1 MKQIYC
7 FLILIIFVFILY
19 DIKLIEGNDH
29 EYDTT
34 QDSNVA
40 YQQSRGT
47 EDSFFDKLGITNLLP
62 KEYSDTISISN
73 TDNLDCSDYRGK
85 AGKMCSDG
93 ISARMS
99 GGDWEYGNKNPSNT
113 NKQNCMKCLKCGD
126 NYAFTDSFYSYMCD
140 TMAACF
146 DHPDDYLTESLPYA
160 YAYTHTRFQDEC
172 GPNNNQ
178 LQKATCA
185 ALEGNSVLDGALLFK
200 KPDMMACSAEIATL
214 DSPVGGFVSA
224 IL

>member
-73 TDNLDCSDYRGK
+73 TDNLDQDLLDEIVNY
-85 AGKMCSDG
+85 
-93 ISARMS
+93 
-99 GGDWEYGNKNPSNT
+99 Y
-113 NKQNCMKCLKCGD
+113 QLK
-126 NYAFTDSFYSYMCD
+126 
-140 TMAACF
+140 
-146 DHPDDYLTESLPYA
+146 SL
-160 YAYTHTRFQDEC
+160 
-172 GPNNNQ
+172 
-178 LQKATCA
+178 L
-185 ALEGNSVLDGALLFK
+185 SK
-200 KPDMMACSAEIATL
+200 KLNRVI
-214 DSPVGGFVSA
+214 
-224 IL
+224 